1 MAWSAFAALG
11 SYQCCCCCCCH
22 GDITVF
28 VWLQWR
34 WRVSF
39 WGRCSV
45 ASFVWKWVLVSLSVS
60 LWQCMSCGLRLC
72 LSNPS
77 YACCSNTGLSQ
88 PAAHWIWPW
97 MNTFSLCLSVCFT
110 HCLPPPPPT
119 ISAASLFTRT
129 HLDLTAFIG
138 SPDHCVH
145 THTRTHER
153 THARTHTHTHSGH
166 ESYRGCL
173 HSYISL

>member
-11 SYQCCCCCCCH
+11 SYQCCCCCCH

-110 HCLPPPPPT
+110 HCLPPPQL
-119 ISAASLFTRT
+119 SALLLSLQE
-129 HLDLTAFIG
+129 LTLTSQRLSALLTTA
-138 SPDHCVH
+138 CTH
-145 THTRTHER
+145 THARTNAR

>member
-11 SYQCCCCCCCH
+11 SYQCCCCCCH

-45 ASFVWKWVLVSLSVS
+45 ASFVWKWGGVSLWVCLCPCDSVCPVACVSVCLTPPTHVAPTLVSLNPQPTGYDHEWTHSLSV
-60 LWQCMSCGLRLC
+60 
-72 LSNPS
+72 
-77 YACCSNTGLSQ
+77 
-88 PAAHWIWPW
+88 
-97 MNTFSLCLSVCFT
+97 CLSVSHTVF
-110 HCLPPPPPT
+110 PPPQL
-119 ISAASLFTRT
+119 SALLLSLQE
-129 HLDLTAFIG
+129 LTLTSQRLSALLTTA
-138 SPDHCVH
+138 CTH
-145 THTRTHER
+145 THTHAR